1 MKNALLFLVLISLC
15 IACDKDEIK
24 VDLPEVIIAYLDA
37 NYSDYEL
44 EEAEL
49 ETLCTGEEVYE
60 VEIELENDD
69 EIELTFDM
77 EGSLLFTEIE
87 IEVDQLPADVLSR
100 ISTSYPNVEIEEA
113 EQLNLFDDS
122 IRYEVELEN
131 DIEVLI
137 AADGAV
143 ICEEQD
149 EDDD

>member
-60 VEIELENDD
+60 VEIELDNDD